1 MLDIV
6 QKSPDAWDFEALRV
20 QTEPKYFIEK
30 YLGDTLWW
38 KQEEI
43 CESVRINPI
52 TTVRSCHGVGKS
64 FTAADAALWF
74 LNAYED
80 SIVITTA
87 PTFRQVE
94 NVIWRYMRS
103 AHKKAKKPLGG
114 RRLRTRLEITDDW
127 YAIGVSSD
135 DPDKIQGFH
144 PKSGHILVIVD
155 EAAGV
160 SEDIY
165 VAADAIMSSLGAR
178 MLMIGNPTALGGRFY
193 ESHHSDSTAN
203 RISISCF
210 DTPNFTNN
218 GIETIEDLMEA
229 DMHDMEIVA
238 PYLITPQ
245 WVKDKVTRWGVESPL
260 FQARCLGQF
269 PSAEINTL
277 IPLNL
282 IEQACTPERKRAL
295 VRKYV
300 DWSLEDEATE
310 EQIKLFLNDP
320 SLTKATHYISCDPA
334 RYGDDKTV
342 ISQRYGPVVLPQI
355 VNGKEAT
362 TQSAGRI
369 KQMKPAEAIF
379 IDEDGV
385 GGGVIDILVDDGFDN
400 VIGIH
405 NGGKA
410 SQEDGVTFV
419 MMRDQLW
426 WNLAEHF
433 KAGDIY
439 IPPNSELISQLAS
452 IRYEITRRGVKIE
465 EKAEMK
471 KRLHVS
477 PDRADSLMYLFAE
490 WMSSTMQQQATSVGK
505 TTSDLYNDVIGD

>member
-1 MLDIV
+1 MLDLV
-6 QKSPDAWDFEALRV
+6 AKSPDAWAFEALRV
-20 QTEPKYFIEK
+20 QTEPQYFISK
-30 YLGDTLWW
+30 YLGDELWS
-38 KQEEI
+38 KQQEI
-43 CESVRINPI
+43 VESVRINPI
-52 TTVRSCHGVGKS
+52 TTVRSCHGIGKS
-64 FTAADAALWF
+64 FTAADVALWF
-74 LNAYED
+74 LNAHKD

-103 AHKKAKKPLGG
+103 AHKNAKYPLGG
-114 RRLRTRLEITDDW
+114 RRLKTRLEMSEDW

-135 DPDKIQGFH
+135 DPDKVQGFH
-144 PKSGHILVIVD
+144 PKSGHILVIID

-160 SEDIY
+160 TEDIY

-178 MLMIGNPTALGGRFY
+178 MLMIGNPTTLGGRFY
-193 ESHHSDSTAN
+193 ESHHSDAGAH
-203 RISISCF
+203 RIAISCF

-218 GIETIEDLMEA
+218 GIETIDDLMSI
-229 DMHDMEIVA
+229 DMNDVEITH
-238 PYLITPQ
+238 PFLITPQ

-282 IEQACTPERKRAL
+282 IEAACTPERKRAL
-295 VRKYV
+295 TARYIHGAL
-300 DWSLEDEATE
+300 SEDEYE
-310 EQIKLFLNDP
+310 EQMSLMLKDP
-320 SLTKATHYISCDPA
+320 SLTGAPHYTSADPA

-342 ISQRYGPVVLPQI
+342 ISQRYGPIVLPQI
-355 VNGKEAT
+355 VNGKEGV
-362 TQSAGRI
+362 TQTAGRI
-369 KQMKPAEAIF
+369 KMLKPAVAIF

-385 GGGVIDILVDDGFDN
+385 GGGVIDVLVDDGFDN
-400 VIGIH
+400 VVGLH

-410 SQEDGVTFV
+410 TDEKGMSFV
-419 MMRDQLW
+419 MLRDQLW
-426 WNLAEHF
+426 WNLAELF
-433 KAGDIY
+433 KSGDIY

-490 WMSSTMQQQATSVGK
+490 WMSAPQQQQATSVGK
-505 TTSDLYNDVIGD
+505 TTDDLYNEALE

>member
-1 MLDIV
+1 MLNL
-6 QKSPDAWDFEALRV
+6 QPEQLEAIRHMRLKA
-20 QTEPKYFIEK
+20 QTEPVYYIEEWI
-30 YLGDTLWW
+30 GDKLWS
-38 KQEEI
+38 KQAEI
-43 CESVRINPI
+43 CESVRVNPI
-52 TTVRSCHGVGKS
+52 TTVRSCHGIGKS
-64 FTAADAALWF
+64 FTAADIALWF
-74 LNAYED
+74 LNAHPD

-94 NVIWRYMRS
+94 NIIWRYIRS
-103 AHKKAKKPLGG
+103 AHKNAKRPLGG
-114 RRLRTRLEITDDW
+114 RALKTRLEKTDDW
-127 YAIGVSSD
+127 YAIGISSD

-165 VAADAIMSSLGAR
+165 VAADAIMSSMGAR
-178 MLMIGNPTALGGRFY
+178 MLMIGNPTNLGGRFY
-193 ESHHSDSTAN
+193 ESHHSDATAS

-210 DTPNFTNN
+210 ETPNFTDN
-218 GIETIEDLMEA
+218 GIETLEDLM
-229 DMHDMEIVA
+229 DINLDDIEINS

-245 WVKDKVTRWGVESPL
+245 WVRDKVTRWGVESPL

-269 PSAEINTL
+269 PDAEINTL

-282 IEQACTPERKRAL
+282 IEAATTPERKRAL
-295 VRKYV
+295 TQRYV
-300 DWSLEDEATE
+300 DGSLSDAEQE
-310 EQIKLFLNDP
+310 EQLQMMLKDP
-320 SLTKATHYISCDPA
+320 SLTHQTHYGSADPA

-342 ISQRYGPVVLPQI
+342 ISERYGPIVLPQI
-355 VNGKEAT
+355 VNGKEST
-362 TQSAGRI
+362 TQTAGRL
-369 KQMKPAEAIF
+369 KMLKPCESIF
-379 IDEDGV
+379 IDEDGI
-385 GGGVIDILVDDGFDN
+385 GGGVIDIMIDDGFEN
-400 VIGIH
+400 IVGIH

-410 SQEDGVTFV
+410 SPEDGMSFV

-426 WNLAEHF
+426 WNLAELF
-433 KAGDIY
+433 KSGDIY

-490 WMSSTMQQQATSVGK
+490 WLSSPQQQEATSVGK
-505 TTSDLYNDVIGD
+505 TTDDLYNEALE

>member
-1 MLDIV
+1 MLDMV
-6 QKSPDAWDFEALRV
+6 AKSPDSWAFEALRV
-20 QTEPKYFIEK
+20 ATEPSYFISK
-30 YLGDTLWW
+30 YLGDTLWS

-43 CESVRINPI
+43 VESVRVNPI
-52 TTVRSCHGVGKS
+52 TTVRSCHGIGKS
-64 FTAADAALWF
+64 FTAADVALWF
-74 LNAYED
+74 LNAHKD

-103 AHKKAKKPLGG
+103 AHKNAKFPLGG
-114 RRLRTRLEITDDW
+114 RRLKTRLEMSEDW

-135 DPDKIQGFH
+135 DPDKVQGFH
-144 PKSGHILVIVD
+144 PKSGHILVIID

-165 VAADAIMSSLGAR
+165 VAADAIMSSMGAR
-178 MLMIGNPTALGGRFY
+178 MLMIGNPTTLGGRFY
-193 ESHHSDSTAN
+193 ESHHSDSGAQ

-218 GIETIEDLMEA
+218 GIENIDDLMNV
-229 DMHDMEIVA
+229 DMDDVEITHPFLV
-238 PYLITPQ
+238 TPA

-282 IEQACTPERKRAL
+282 IEAACTPERKRAL
-295 VRKYV
+295 TARYIHGA
-300 DWSLEDEATE
+300 LTEDEYE
-310 EQIKLFLNDP
+310 EQMKLMLDDP
-320 SLTKATHYISCDPA
+320 SLTGQPHYISADPA

-342 ISQRYGPVVLPQI
+342 ISQRYGPIVLPQI
-355 VNGKEAT
+355 VNGKEGT
-362 TQSAGRI
+362 TQTAGRI
-369 KQMKPAEAIF
+369 KMLKPAVAIF

-385 GGGVIDILVDDGFDN
+385 GGGVIDVLVDDGFDN
-400 VIGIH
+400 VVGIH

-410 SQEDGVTFV
+410 TPENGMNFT

-426 WNLAEHF
+426 WNLAELF
-433 KAGDIY
+433 KSGDIY

-490 WMSSTMQQQATSVGK
+490 WLSSSHQQQATSVGK
-505 TTSDLYNDVIGD
+505 TTDDLYNEALE

>member
-1 MLDIV
+1 M
-6 QKSPDAWDFEALRV
+6 QALNFDQLEIIRQMTFRA
-20 QTEPKYFIEK
+20 QTDPAYYIKEFI
-30 YLGDTLWW
+30 GDTLWS
-38 KQEEI
+38 KQIEI
-43 CESVRINPI
+43 CESVRKNPI
-52 TTVRSCHGVGKS
+52 TTVRSCHGIGKS
-64 FTAADAALWF
+64 FTAADVALWF
-74 LNAYED
+74 LNAYPN

-94 NVIWRYMRS
+94 NIIWRYIRS
-103 AHKKAKKPLGG
+103 AHKNAKRPLGG
-114 RRLRTRLEITDDW
+114 RVLKTRLEKTEDW
-127 YAIGVSSD
+127 YAIGISSD

-144 PKSGHILVIVD
+144 PKSGYILVIVD

-178 MLMIGNPTALGGRFY
+178 MLMIGNPTTLGGRFY
-193 ESHHSDSTAN
+193 ESQHSDATAH
-203 RISISCF
+203 RIAISCF

-218 GIETIEDLMEA
+218 GIESIDDLMEA
-229 DMHDMEIVA
+229 DMDTIEIVA

-260 FQARCLGQF
+260 FQSRCLGQF

-282 IEQACTPERKRAL
+282 IEAAMTPERKRAM
-295 VRKYV
+295 VSKYI
-300 DWSLEDEATE
+300 DWDADINAQE
-310 EQIKLFLNDP
+310 EQIKMFMHDP
-320 SLTKATHYISCDPA
+320 SLMKAPHYASADPA

-342 ISQRYGPVVLPQI
+342 ISERYGNIVLPQI
-355 VNGKEAT
+355 VHEKEST
-362 TQSAGRI
+362 TQTAGRL
-369 KQMKPAEAIF
+369 KQLKPSEAIY
-379 IDEDGV
+379 IDVDGV
-385 GGGVIDILVDDGFDN
+385 GGGVYDVLEDDGFTN
-400 VIGIH
+400 LVEIH

-410 SQEDGVTFV
+410 MVESGMTFV
-419 MMRDQLW
+419 MLRDQLW
-426 WNLAEHF
+426 WNLAELF
-433 KAGDIY
+433 KSGDIY
-439 IPPNSELISQLAS
+439 IPPSSELCSQLAS

-490 WMSSTMQQQATSVGK
+490 WMSAPGSQNATSAGK
-505 TTSDLYNDVIGD
+505 TTDDLYNEALE